1 MNPHNCAN
9 ASECLEFVAH
19 IKDTGYM
26 EQTNAI
32 LALAALAQEARLEV
46 FRLLVSREPEGVPAG
61 ELARLV
67 KIPQNTMSAH
77 LAVLA
82 RAGLV
87 RGERHSRSIIYCAEL
102 ERLRGLVLFLVQD
115 CCGGRP
121 DVCEPLLANL
131 LPCCPPEVSS

>member
-1 MNPHNCAN
+1 
-9 ASECLEFVAH
+9 
-19 IKDTGYM
+19 M

-32 LALAALAQEARLEV
+32 LALAALAQETRLEV

>member
-1 MNPHNCAN
+1 
-9 ASECLEFVAH
+9 
-19 IKDTGYM
+19 M

-82 RAGLV
+82 RAGMV

-121 DVCEPLLANL
+121 DVCEPLLA
-131 LPCCPPEVSS
+131 V